1 MTTLMVAAWFHDCGY
16 AHTYIGHEEES
27 KKEAISCL
35 EKRGCDPAFI
45 CSVLDCIEATK
56 FPQNPRSTVER
67 VLCDAD
73 IYHFTKVSYPQ
84 YAKAI
89 RSEFETYLSRTY
101 TDEEWLV

>member
-1 MTTLMVAAWFHDCGY
+1 MVAAWFHDCGY